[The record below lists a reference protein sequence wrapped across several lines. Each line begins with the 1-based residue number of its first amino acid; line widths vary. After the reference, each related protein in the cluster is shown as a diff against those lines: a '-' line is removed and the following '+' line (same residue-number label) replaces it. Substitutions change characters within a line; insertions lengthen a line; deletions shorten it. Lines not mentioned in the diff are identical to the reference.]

1 MRASIYDGLFISFF
15 RSNGIKT
22 EQKEQKGL
30 MKVRLRSD
38 QTCSWPSGGRMDK
51 IGLAGPTYLFIEL
64 ITGTET
70 AFTPGGEP
78 PLVPVPHPGASI
90 RD

>member
-51 IGLAGPTYLFIEL
+51 TRLASQSGWYI
-64 ITGTET
+64 
-70 AFTPGGEP
+70 P
-78 PLVPVPHPGASI
+78 P
-90 RD
+90 